1 MSTQNGQK
9 QCPHCKAVI
18 APRNAQAVPKIP
30 KLLTS
35 AQLQLLEFTDQCNAP
50 DLVNALQLLH
60 DMALYQSDHVID
72 EDEKNA
78 LFSAKQLWEHIAALL
93 EVRS

>member
-1 MSTQNGQK
+1 MLHSKGQK
-9 QCPHCKAVI
+9 QCPHCKAVVVHKD
-18 APRNAQAVPKIP
+18 AQTPKIP
-30 KLLTS
+30 KLLTP
-35 AQLQLLEFTDQCNAP
+35 AQLQLLEFTDQLNAP
-50 DLVNALQLLH
+50 VLVNALQLLH

>member
-9 QCPHCKAVI
+9 QCPHCKA
-18 APRNAQAVPKIP
+18 AMAHKDAQTPKIP
-30 KLLTS
+30 KLLTP
-35 AQLQLLEFTDQCNAP
+35 AQLQLLEFTDQLNAP
-50 DLVNALQLLH
+50 VLVNALQLLH

-78 LFSAKQLWEHIAALL
+78 LFSAKQLWERIAAIT
-93 EVRS
+93 EP